1 MRLLAIGIAI
11 ALIVPLNAFALTPAV
26 MTPQK
31 PLVQDISGNPLSVI
45 TSGQQVVINTNH
57 SNETAR
63 ELEFVVIIEVRDSDN
78 TTVFLAL
85 QSGTLEPNGRTAVG
99 TSWTAGEP
107 SAYFFRTFTISGL
120 QDPSILSAVA
130 EAEIIVN

>member
-1 MRLLAIGIAI
+1 MRLVIIGIV
-11 ALIVPLNAFALTPAV
+11 IVLVLPLNAFALTPSV

-31 PLVQDISGNPLSVI
+31 PLIHDISGNLLSEI
-45 TSGQQVVINTNH
+45 HSGQQVVINTNH
-57 SNETAR
+57 SNDTLE
-63 ELEFVVIIEVRDSDN
+63 ELKFVVIIEVRDSNDV
-78 TTVFLAL
+78 TVFLAL

-107 SAYFFRTFTISGL
+107 SAYFFRTFTISDL

-130 EAEIIVN
+130 EAEIVVN

>member
-1 MRLLAIGIAI
+1 
-11 ALIVPLNAFALTPAV
+11 V
-26 MTPQK
+26 
-31 PLVQDISGNPLSVI
+31 IS
-45 TSGQQVVINTNH
+45 TNH

-85 QSGTLEPNGRTAVG
+85 QSGTLEPNGSTAVG

-107 SAYFFRTFTISGL
+107 SAYFFRTFTISNL

-130 EAEIIVN
+130 EAEIVVN